1 VFFPYVY
8 AYDYASLIVPTLF
21 ANSRPCIF
29 SYDYAALI
37 VPTEPPITNLPAFCH
52 QIYAYDYAAL
62 IVPTEPTAP
71 MHTLIFVIKFS
82 SDHALIASINIVGVD
97 DDC

>member
-1 VFFPYVY
+1 MFFPYVY
-8 AYDYASLIVPTLF
+8 AYDYAALIVPTLF

-29 SYDYAALI
+29 SYDYAAPI
-37 VPTEPPITNLPAFCH
+37 VPTNICYGIFS
-52 QIYAYDYAAL
+52 YDYATL

-71 MHTLIFVIKFS
+71 THTLIFVIKFS
-82 SDHALIASINIVGVD
+82 CDHALIDGINIVGVD